1 VQVVHEAW
9 GCNDDA
15 MLRAGMLFYGGI
27 AGHQEGPC
35 GAISGL
41 SIALGFR
48 YRDSSGNP
56 EKAQKA
62 HDEAEKKANEIIE
75 QFKEKFGSI
84 ICRDLVG
91 VDFSQPDMVEKFMEN
106 PDNRDRCPGYVRF
119 IVEKLIEMD

>member
-1 VQVVHEAW
+1 MQVVHEAW
-9 GCNDDA
+9 GMEDDA

-48 YRDSSGNP
+48 YRDTSGNP
-56 EKAQKA
+56 EQAQKA
-62 HDEAEKKANEIIE
+62 HEKAENKANEIIAE
-75 QFKEKFGSI
+75 FKGKFGSI
-84 ICRDLVG
+84 VCRELVG
-91 VDFSQPDMVEKFMEN
+91 IDFSKPELVEKFMEN

-119 IVEKLIEMD
+119 IVEKLVDL